1 MLDNFCWS
9 MDAFLQRKPHMKPL
23 DRYKM
28 GEKGD
33 SLGKAPM
40 KGTEPSAQQH
50 PQAPLL
56 TM

>member
-1 MLDNFCWS
+1 

-33 SLGKAPM
+33 SLGKASM